1 MQRKSE
7 TVQFCSYCGTK
18 TWHVGGVCEWSDGH
32 NMRDQTM
39 SDEEIKFVP
48 IPSGETVTSTFTLNI
63 PPWFPFTVHL
73 GDCTIT
79 LHADGKWEGSVE
91 ALREAMATG
100 KAYSD
105 GNARMLLWLILR
117 QMEAD
122 QRFW

>member
-1 MQRKSE
+1 
-7 TVQFCSYCGTK
+7 
-18 TWHVGGVCEWSDGH
+18 
-32 NMRDQTM
+32 M

-48 IPSGETVTSTFTLNI
+48 IPSGETLDHPFVSTFQTLKLSGT
-63 PPWFPFTVHL
+63 PWFPFTITL
-73 GDCTIT
+73 PDKCCIT

-105 GNARMLLWLILR
+105 GNARMRLWLILR